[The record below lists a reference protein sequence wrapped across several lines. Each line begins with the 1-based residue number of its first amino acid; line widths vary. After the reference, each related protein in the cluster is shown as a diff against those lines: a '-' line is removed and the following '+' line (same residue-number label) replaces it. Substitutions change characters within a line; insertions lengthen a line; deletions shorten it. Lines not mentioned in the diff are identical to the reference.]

1 MVEQAKSKSVSD
13 LLSFL
18 DYVGSKGLMKPATIG
33 SWKAACKQVF
43 GILEADE
50 GNNIDEIDLE
60 GVFTRFE
67 NKNSQ
72 DFTPNSLQTYKSRVK
87 KAISEFL
94 SFKRNPSNWKPSLP
108 QRPARQIKSKSFPGN
123 SDDSEIEDSD
133 PNEQNIGAI
142 EKNKDMMTHRFPLRD
157 GITIN
162 ISGVPRDL
170 KLIEAK
176 RIGAFLST
184 LCEDFKIGEF

>member
-1 MVEQAKSKSVSD
+1 MVEQAKGKSISD

-43 GILEADE
+43 GVLEPDE
-50 GNNIDEIDLE
+50 VNDIDTMKLDD
-60 GVFTRFE
+60 VFTRFE

-72 DFTPNSLQTYKSRVK
+72 AFTPTSLQTYKSRVR

-94 SFKRNPSNWKPSLP
+94 SFKKNPSSWKPSLP
-108 QRPARQIKSKSFPGN
+108 QRSARQIKSKFLPGSSDNPESEDLN
-123 SDDSEIEDSD
+123 SD
-133 PNEQNIGAI
+133 EQDIREI
-142 EKNKDMMTHRFPLRD
+142 EKNKDLITHRFPLRN
-157 GITIN
+157 GITVN
-162 ISGVPRDL
+162 ITGVPRDL
-170 KLIEAK
+170 KLIEAR